1 MSGRL
6 VIYGA
11 GGHARKVFHYAV
23 AAGWQVAC
31 FVDDSAAAIS
41 PSAAVAV
48 IRPAELQPPAP
59 DDAVFVAIG
68 DPGTRRVLMNRLA
81 ERGWR
86 LPVLQHRSACV
97 APDVLV
103 GPGTLVA
110 AGAILE
116 TGTIVG
122 RGVIID
128 IGVVVDHECR
138 IGDFCHLEPG
148 TVLGPR
154 SEARSPL

>member
-23 AAGWQVAC
+23 AVGWQVAF
-31 FVDDSAAAIS
+31 FVDDSPTAVS

-48 IRPAELQPPAP
+48 IRPGDLQPPAP

-68 DPGTRRVLMNRLA
+68 DPGTRRALMNRLA

-86 LPVLQHRSACV
+86 LPVLAHRSAWV
-97 APDVLV
+97 APDVIV
-103 GPGTLVA
+103 GPGTLIA

-116 TGTIVG
+116 TGTLVG

-138 IGDFCHLEPG
+138 IGDFCHLKPG
-148 TVLGPR
+148 TVMGPR
-154 SEARSPL
+154 SEAPSPL